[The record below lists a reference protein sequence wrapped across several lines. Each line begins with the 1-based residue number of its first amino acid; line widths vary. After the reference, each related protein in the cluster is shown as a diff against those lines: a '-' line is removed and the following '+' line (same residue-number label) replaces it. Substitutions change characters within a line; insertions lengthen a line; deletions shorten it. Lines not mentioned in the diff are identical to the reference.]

1 MLGPVELRDAKIWLE
16 VASSVKEIKLIYHKK
31 DEASKTKFIVHKNIG
46 NKKFHP
52 LQITVGDLDINT
64 TYQYSFVIDGKP
76 VNTKGFFTTK
86 DLWQWRKP
94 APDFSFLTGSC
105 AYFNEPIYD
114 RPGKPYGGDS
124 SIFETMAK
132 EDAAFMLW
140 LGDNW
145 YTREVDFY
153 SDWGLWYRA
162 HHDRKS
168 LALQNFLKAMPHLAM
183 WDDHDFGPD
192 NSGSNFVLKE
202 TSREIFKSYW
212 CNPSHGENEQG
223 VYTKY
228 SYSDVDLFL
237 CDDRWWR
244 SVDAWKDSVN
254 GQPNP
259 EKIILG
265 TKQMGWL
272 KNSLLHS
279 KATFKIIMIGT
290 QVLNQSSSGEGFSN
304 FPIEYN
310 ELMNFLQEYKIS
322 GVLFLTGDRH
332 HSEIIK
338 MNRIGAYTLFD
349 ITVSPL
355 TSGISKVANNDINN
369 PDRIMNAIEQY
380 NYARFS
386 FTGAAG
392 NRKLQVNFLGTK
404 GKQLGEWSITEKE
417 LKN

>member
-1 MLGPVELRDAKIWLE
+1 
-16 VASSVKEIKLIYHKK
+16 
-31 DEASKTKFIVHKNIG
+31 
-46 NKKFHP
+46 
-52 LQITVGDLDINT
+52 
-64 TYQYSFVIDGKP
+64 
-76 VNTKGFFTTK
+76 
-86 DLWQWRKP
+86 
-94 APDFSFLTGSC
+94 
-105 AYFNEPIYD
+105 
-114 RPGKPYGGDS
+114 
-124 SIFETMAK
+124 MAK

-145 YTREVDFY
+145 YTREVDFH

-168 LALQNFLKAMPHLAM
+168 SVLQNFLKAMPHLAM

-202 TSREIFKSYW
+202 TSREIFKNYW

-228 SYSDVDLFL
+228 SYSDVDVFL

-244 SVDAWKDSVN
+244 SADHWKDSVN

-265 TKQMGWL
+265 TKQMTWL

-338 MNRIGAYTLFD
+338 MNRPGTYTLFD

-392 NRKLQVNFLGTK
+392 NRKLQVIFLGTK
-404 GKQLGEWSITEKE
+404 GEQLGEWSITEKE